1 MQRDHSIW
9 AGRRAALMQLIAE
22 RLRQQATLDGDDD
35 GSLEYYA
42 TALDQMAASLIV
54 GVDLMSAPGNADDH
68 LSGNHSIH

>member
-1 MQRDHSIW
+1 MQHDHSIW

-22 RLRQQATLDGDDD
+22 RLRQQAKLDGDND

-54 GVDLMSAPGNADDH
+54 GADLMSTPGNDDDH
-68 LSGNHSIH
+68 LFGNYSIH